1 MYGRIIERISCD
13 DLGLVISIT
22 VAETGGVVVHPG
34 NGTAVFLHLANVA
47 DVMDIGDPVVLLIQ
61 KSGKEGVGG
70 GGAVK
75 SAGPLMRSNPFTTNT
90 VPLELNARPAE
101 RISEG
106 KLSPPLLTAV
116 TL

>member
-1 MYGRIIERISCD
+1 MYGRIIERISCNH
-13 DLGLVISIT
+13 LSFVVPIA
-22 VAETGGVVVHPG
+22 VAETGGIVVHPG

-47 DVMDIGDPVVLLIQ
+47 DVPDIGDPVVLLIQ

-70 GGAVK
+70 VGAVK
-75 SAGPLMRSNPFTTNT
+75 SAGALIRSNPFITNT

-106 KLSPPLLTAV
+106 NFHRPC
-116 TL
+116 